1 MSLEGEMAALII
13 GALLFGH
20 LALASWTSWRLL
32 HGENSMAPLHRNA
45 QLVVAWLVP
54 YLGSAL
60 VLHFANE
67 TMAMNPRRTT
77 PNEPIHNE
85 AWNEVDVSL
94 GAHDHGIQDGNP

>member
-1 MSLEGEMAALII
+1 MLALII
-13 GALLFGH
+13 GALVFGH
-20 LALASWTSWRLL
+20 LALAGWASWRLL
-32 HGENSMAPLHRNA
+32 RGSNSMSPLHRNA

-67 TMAMNPRRTT
+67 TMVLSAPRNM
-77 PNEPIHNE
+77 PNEPIHSE

-94 GAHDHGIQDGNP
+94 GTHDHGIQDGHS